1 VTEPI
6 LDRPRI
12 VTSIGQSVAAGVE
25 ERDHAD
31 KKRQRHARRHA
42 RGRGGRVVESRQ
54 PPYIGSV
61 SPFFPTRTN
70 AASIEP
76 SCCVDL
82 RDDFR
87 AELGVSLRAR
97 RQGDDRRLRI
107 DDDGLLSALW
117 RN

>member
-1 VTEPI
+1 
-6 LDRPRI
+6 
-12 VTSIGQSVAAGVE
+12 
-25 ERDHAD
+25 
-31 KKRQRHARRHA
+31 
-42 RGRGGRVVESRQ
+42 
-54 PPYIGSV
+54 
-61 SPFFPTRTN
+61 
-70 AASIEP
+70 
-76 SCCVDL
+76 VDL